1 MSWFIFLTPD
11 FQPPAEIQKY
21 GNIYTVV
28 AESDVRPRKK
38 LISLPFS
45 QILLNYC
52 GVIVEL

>member
-52 GVIVEL
+52 IVELL